1 MKKNII
7 KIVFCLIVI
16 LMVVCITTVSAT
28 SIIGQLDSNKNE
40 STDASDSVKN
50 TGIVIIKVIKIS
62 GTGIA
67 VLMLLYIAIKY
78 MMVSP
83 TEKAEFKKT
92 ALIYVVGASVLFAAP
107 RLVELVMD
115 LAQDVSNTLNAG
127 TLN

>member
-40 STDASDSVKN
+40 STDASDSVKD

-92 ALIYVVGASVLFAAP
+92 ALIYVVGAIVLFAAP